1 MVPELIFVVLE
12 NSRLHMHAGQIHTH
26 SKRPLISVLAGRR
39 LLDCYLSA
47 SLQQQHLPQI
57 HQQQLREAPSKDFQC
72 STGILP

>member
-57 HQQQLREAPSKDFQC
+57 HQQQLSSSNGSGFGRSR
-72 STGILP
+72 SVN